1 MTRVILYCRVSTDEQ
16 AEGCS
21 LEMQEKY
28 LRAYCTNHDYE
39 VIDVYPDD
47 YTAKDYQLKRPE
59 LKKLYDYCRKHPK
72 EVDKVLFLRWDR
84 FTRNVEFAMTYKRKF
99 YDEMGIEINAIENP
113 IDFKAPEWSTLFPL
127 YCGVAHTEDIKISK
141 RTKDGIHGTLL
152 KGKSSGRVPR
162 GYKNVR
168 ISKHDCWVEVDKEE
182 AEKVKELFAE
192 VAKGLEAPTLIR
204 KRLYPSLADTTFFHT
219 LRNRFY
225 TGYVHVPAY
234 GDDPEQYVKGIHEAL
249 IDEETFNKV
258 QSILDGDKKKQPK
271 VTKTMKPE
279 LYLRKVL
286 VCPVCGNVLT
296 GAFSKGNGGKYP
308 YYFCNREHK
317 HLNLRAEKVN
327 DGFVDY
333 ISVLKPHQAI
343 VELYREILDD
353 VRGERTRESQAQM
366 NKIQNEINAIKV
378 RMDKV
383 KDMYFDGEITKAEKE
398 EAIERYTRQIATMN
412 NQLQALRC
420 GDDSNLKAKLDY
432 SINLIENL
440 GEVFAE
446 ATPEIKLKIIGSIF
460 PEKIQFDGENYRTNS
475 YNQVFDFIFTN
486 TKQLR
491 GKEKEN
497 DVKNRSHSHLGCDV
511 GLEPTTPRTTI
522 WCSTN

>member
-1 MTRVILYCRVSTDEQ
+1 MTKVILYCRVSTDEQ
-16 AEGCS
+16 ADGCS
-21 LEMQEKY
+21 LEVQERY
-28 LRAYCTNHDYE
+28 LREYCINHNYE
-39 VIDVYPDD
+39 IIDVYKED
-47 YTAKDYQLKRPE
+47 YTAKHHQLKRPE
-59 LKKLYDYCRKHPK
+59 LKKVFLYCKSHRN
-72 EVDKVLFLRWDR
+72 EVNKVLFLRWDR
-84 FTRNVEFAMTYKRKF
+84 FTRNSEFGLTYKRKF
-99 YDEMGIEINAIENP
+99 IDEMGIEINALENP
-113 IDFKAPEWSTLFPL
+113 IDFNAPEWPTLLSL
-127 YCGVAHTEDIKISK
+127 YCGVSQTEDIKISK

-182 AEKVKELFAE
+182 AEKIKALFAE

-204 KRLYPSLADTTFFHT
+204 KRLYPNLADTTFFHT

-225 TGYVHVPAY
+225 TGYIHIPAY
-234 GDDPEQYVKGIHEAL
+234 GDEPEQYVKGIHEAL
-249 IDEETFNKV
+249 IDQETFDKV
-258 QSILDGDKKKQPK
+258 QDILDGNKKKQPK
-271 VTKTMKPE
+271 VTKTIKPE

-296 GAFSKGNGGKYP
+296 GAFSKGNGGRYP
-308 YYFCNREHK
+308 YYFCNRQHK
-317 HLNLRAEKVN
+317 HLNVRAEKVN
-327 DGFVDY
+327 DGFVNY

-353 VRGERTRESQAQM
+353 VRGERTRENQAQM

-378 RMDKV
+378 RMNKV

-497 DVKNRSHSHLGCDV
+497 DVNNRSHSHLGCDV